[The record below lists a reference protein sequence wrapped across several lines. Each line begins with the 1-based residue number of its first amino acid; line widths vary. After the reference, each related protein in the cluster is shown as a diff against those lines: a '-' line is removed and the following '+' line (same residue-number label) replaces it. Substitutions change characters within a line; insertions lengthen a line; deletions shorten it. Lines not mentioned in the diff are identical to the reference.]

1 MPGIKSGSNIAV
13 ETRMAIVEHSTA
25 QMILDNLHSSV
36 LVINENLS
44 VECMNPS
51 AEHLFQISHNR
62 AHHRSIRELLPNEP
76 EFYAR
81 LERSLDSEH
90 PYTEYQ
96 VSLNFYADRKFTVD
110 YTVSTLHY
118 QSGGKYLL
126 LEFISLG
133 RYLKISNEK
142 SLLSQHDASKSLLR
156 GLAHEIK
163 NPLGGLRGA
172 AQLLER
178 ELDSEDNRQLT
189 GIIIHEADR
198 LQSLVDR
205 MLGPKNLPFK
215 KTLNIHQV
223 IEHVRRLVQA
233 ENEAI
238 RFVADYDPSLPD
250 LFADESMLI
259 QAVLNI
265 TRNAVAA
272 LHGQGE
278 IIFYT
283 RSMRN
288 CAIGHNNYP
297 LVLKLDII
305 DHGEG
310 IPEELQQ
317 KIFFPMVTGRS
328 DGTGL
333 GLSIAQSLI
342 QQHNGLIECTSSS
355 SETRFTI
362 LIPLENGND

>member
-1 MPGIKSGSNIAV
+1 MLDWKCGSIFALKYGMP
-13 ETRMAIVEHSTA
+13 MPEHSIA

-36 LVINENLS
+36 LVINES
-44 VECMNPS
+44 MSIECMNPS
-51 AEHLFQISHNR
+51 AENLFQISNNR
-62 AHHRSIRELLPNEP
+62 AHGRSIKDLLPGEL
-76 EFYAR
+76 EFYER
-81 LERSLDSEH
+81 LEQSMITDH

-96 VSLNFYADRKFTVD
+96 VSLNLYADRKLTVD
-110 YTVSTLHY
+110 YTVSPLKY

-133 RYLKISNEK
+133 RYMKISQDT

-178 ELDSEDNRQLT
+178 ELDSEDNKQLT

-198 LQSLVDR
+198 LQNLVDR
-205 MLGPKNLPFK
+205 MLGPKNLPSK
-215 KTLNIHQV
+215 KKLNIHRILTHIRQ
-223 IEHVRRLVQA
+223 LVQA
-233 ENEAI
+233 ENETI
-238 RFVADYDPSLPD
+238 RFIADYDPSLPR
-250 LFADESMLI
+250 LLADETMLI
-259 QAVLNI
+259 QAILNI

-272 LHGQGE
+272 LHGTGV
-278 IIFYT
+278 IIFRT
-283 RSMRN
+283 RSQRN
-288 CAIGHNNYP
+288 CAIGKHNYS

-305 DHGEG
+305 DHGDG
-310 IPEELQQ
+310 IPEEMQQ
-317 KIFFPMVTGRS
+317 KIFFPMITGRS

-342 QQHNGLIECTSSS
+342 QQHNGLIECASTPD
-355 SETRFTI
+355 ETRFTI

>member
-1 MPGIKSGSNIAV
+1 MSAQ
-13 ETRMAIVEHSTA
+13 STA

-36 LVINENLS
+36 MVINENLT

-51 AEHLFQISHNR
+51 AENLFQISNTR
-62 AHHRSIRELLPNEP
+62 AHGRSIKELLPCEL
-76 EFYAR
+76 EFYER
-81 LERSLDSEH
+81 LEQALITEH

-96 VSLNFYADRKFTVD
+96 INLNVYPNRKLTVD
-110 YTVSTLHY
+110 YTVSTLQY
-118 QSGGKYLL
+118 QSGGRYLL

-133 RYLKISNEK
+133 RYLKISHET

-178 ELDSEDNRQLT
+178 ELESEDNKQLT

-198 LQSLVDR
+198 LQNLVDR
-205 MLGPKNLPFK
+205 MLGPKNLPAK
-215 KTLNIHQV
+215 KRLNIHRILAHIRQ
-223 IEHVRRLVQA
+223 LVQA
-233 ENEAI
+233 EHESI
-238 RFVADYDPSLPD
+238 QFVADYDPSLPN
-250 LFADESMLI
+250 LLADESMLI
-259 QAVLNI
+259 QAILNI

-272 LHGQGE
+272 LHGEGA
-278 IIFYT
+278 ITFRT
-283 RSMRN
+283 RSQRN
-288 CAIGHNNYP
+288 CAIGTRIYS
-297 LVLKLDII
+297 LVVRLDII
-305 DHGEG
+305 DHGDG

-342 QQHNGLIECTSSS
+342 QQHNGLIECASTPD
-355 SETRFTI
+355 ETRFTI

>member
-1 MPGIKSGSNIAV
+1 MP
-13 ETRMAIVEHSTA
+13 EHSTA

-44 VECMNPS
+44 IECMNPS
-51 AEHLFQISHNR
+51 AENLFQISNKR
-62 AHHRSIRELLPNEP
+62 AYGRSIKELLPGEL
-76 EFYAR
+76 EFYER
-81 LERSLDSEH
+81 LQQSIITDH

-96 VSLNFYADRKFTVD
+96 VSLNFYADRKLTVD
-110 YTVSTLHY
+110 YTVSPIQY
-118 QSGGKYLL
+118 NSVGKHLL

-133 RYLKISNEK
+133 RYLKISHET

-178 ELDSEDNRQLT
+178 ELDSEDNKLLT

-205 MLGPKNLPFK
+205 MLGPNNLPAK
-215 KTLNIHQV
+215 KKLNIHRILAHIRQ
-223 IEHVRRLVQA
+223 LVQV
-233 ENEAI
+233 ENESI
-238 RFVADYDPSLPD
+238 RIVADYDPSLPR

-259 QAVLNI
+259 QAILNI
-265 TRNAVAA
+265 ARNAVAA
-272 LHGQGE
+272 LHGDGV
-278 IIFYT
+278 ITFRT
-283 RSMRN
+283 RSQRN
-288 CAIGHNNYP
+288 CAIGTHNYS
-297 LVLKLDII
+297 LVAKLDII

-310 IPEELQQ
+310 IPQELQQ

-328 DGTGL
+328 NGTGL

-342 QQHNGLIECTSSS
+342 QQHNGLIECASTHD
-355 SETRFTI
+355 ETRFTI